1 MEHLHHEH
9 KTLTEEIRILK
20 KIANATKV
28 AHTCR
33 KRGDELAANCI
44 ESLIREIERGRERHE
59 ANTQN
64 SFFRTTDG
72 E

>member
-1 MEHLHHEH
+1 MDHLHHEH
-9 KTLTEEIRILK
+9 KTLTEEIRVLK

-44 ESLIREIERGRERHE
+44 ESLIREIERIRDRGE
-59 ANTQN
+59 ADSNNTH
-64 SFFRTTDG
+64 FRRGDG

>member
-44 ESLIREIERGRERHE
+44 ESLIREVERGRERSE
-59 ANTQN
+59 ADANNTH
-64 SFFRTTDG
+64 FRATDG

>member
-1 MEHLHHEH
+1 MEHLHREH
-9 KTLTEEIRILK
+9 KTLTEEIRILR

-33 KRGDELAANCI
+33 KSGNELAANCI
-44 ESLIREIERGRERHE
+44 ESLIREIERIRSGTE
-59 ANTQN
+59 ADTNN
-64 SFFRTTDG
+64 ARFRVTDG